1 MCRLNRE
8 HLLGEAVL
16 VLASARDRLYER
28 IRHAIDL
35 WEFRPTVVTIFD
47 SAALK
52 DMRTESDIDL
62 FIGLSDE
69 TDDVLAHT
77 RVAELAR
84 KVSIWTG
91 NDARP
96 LVYRASEI
104 APAPIFNSIVTE
116 GHTVYGDTNRLGR
129 KAARSKGRVLK
140 TSKGNDNIRKPCALS
155 PLSIET

>member
-1 MCRLNRE
+1 
-8 HLLGEAVL
+8 
-16 VLASARDRLYER
+16 
-28 IRHAIDL
+28 
-35 WEFRPTVVTIFD
+35 
-47 SAALK
+47 
-52 DMRTESDIDL
+52 MRTESDIDL

-69 TDDVLAHT
+69 TDDVLAQT

-104 APAPIFNSIVTE
+104 APAPMFDSIVTE
-116 GHTVYGDTNRLGR
+116 GHTVYGDTNWLGR

-140 TSKGNDNIRKPCALS
+140 TSNGNDNIRRGRLAKAVQFQRVAMDALES
-155 PLSIET
+155 RG